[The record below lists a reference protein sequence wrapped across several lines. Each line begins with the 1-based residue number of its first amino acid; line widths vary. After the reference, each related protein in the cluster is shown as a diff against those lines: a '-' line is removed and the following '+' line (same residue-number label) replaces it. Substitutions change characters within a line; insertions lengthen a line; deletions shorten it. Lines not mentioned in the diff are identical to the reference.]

1 MDFIMMINVLVLGF
15 ICIAARFGGG
25 FVAVGMAMF
34 YGSYISIDAFW
45 LWSQSYIDSLSYIQY
60 AKFSS
65 VMYLLVSICCA
76 ICMLYF
82 FLVAIFKQGQ
92 VRISFVIAAYI
103 AAYYLTPNLIQ
114 AGVIN
119 YSTGLIPYYEYW
131 YDYSVIVDLIFVSA
145 AWLDNVRGGNE
156 WSEPIL

>member
-1 MDFIMMINVLVLGF
+1 MDFIMMVNIVSFALILT
-15 ICIAARFGGG
+15 IAMSGGG

-45 LWSQSYIDSLSYIQY
+45 LWSEGYISSLTAIQY

-82 FLVAIFKQGQ
+82 FVVALFKEQQ
-92 VRISFVIAAYI
+92 AKLSFVIATYI
-103 AAYYLTPNLIQ
+103 AVYYLAPNLIQ

-131 YDYSVIVDLIFVSA
+131 YDYSVIVDLLFVLF
-145 AWLDNVRGGNE
+145 AWLGNVRGGNE
-156 WSEPIL
+156 WSKPIL